1 MRPYTTLRVRVGE
14 PWEPPEYT
22 PALGRIRLMNN
33 LKTVGLLAFMSVL
46 LWLVATSLFPQGGYW
61 IGFVIAIGFNLAA
74 YFFSDKL
81 ALAASRARPVTEAEL
96 PQVYGIVRRLAL
108 QTNMPMPSIYVI
120 DSQQP
125 NAFAT
130 GRSPRKAA
138 VAVTAGILQ
147 LLSNDELEGVLAHE
161 LAHVRNRDILISSI
175 AAMIAAALTM
185 LARMAFWFG
194 GGDNRNSPLGAI
206 GALLSLIVA
215 PIAAMLIRLAI
226 SRTREFQA
234 DETGAE
240 TTGRPM
246 MLASA
251 LEKIS
256 NGTARIPMKVNPAT
270 AQLFI
275 DNPMKALR
283 GGGGM
288 MRLLSTHPP
297 TDERIDR
304 LTKMAQG
311 IR

>member
-1 MRPYTTLRVRVGE
+1 
-14 PWEPPEYT
+14 
-22 PALGRIRLMNN
+22 MNN
-33 LKTVGLLAFMSVL
+33 LKTVALLAFMSTL
-46 LWLVATSLFPQGGYW
+46 LWLVAVSLFPDGGFM
-61 IGFVIAIGFNLAA
+61 IGLLFAVGFNLLA

-96 PQVYGIVRRLAL
+96 PQVYAIVRRLAL
-108 QTNMPMPSIYVI
+108 QKNMPEPRIYLI
-120 DSQQP
+120 ESPQP

-130 GRSPRKAA
+130 GRSPKHAA
-138 VAVTAGILQ
+138 VAVTSGILQ
-147 LLSNDELEGVLAHE
+147 ILTVDELEGVLAHE
-161 LAHVRNRDILISSI
+161 LAHVSNRDILISSI

-194 GGDNRNSPLGAI
+194 GGDNRNNPLGAI
-206 GALLSLIVA
+206 GAILSLIVA

-234 DETGAE
+234 DQTGAE

-256 NGTARIPMKVNPAT
+256 AGASRIPMNVNPAT

-275 DNPMKALR
+275 ENPMKAFR
-283 GGGGM
+283 GRGM
-288 MRLLSTHPP
+288 MTLLSTHPP
-297 TDERIDR
+297 TEERIAR
-304 LTKMAQG
+304 LAQMAQG
-311 IR
+311 VR

>member
-1 MRPYTTLRVRVGE
+1 
-14 PWEPPEYT
+14 
-22 PALGRIRLMNN
+22 MNN
-33 LKTVGLLAFMSVL
+33 LKTVALLAFMTTL
-46 LWLVATSLFPQGGYW
+46 LWLVAVALFPEG
-61 IGFVIAIGFNLAA
+61 GFVIGLMFAVGFNLLA

-81 ALAASRARPVTEAEL
+81 ALAASRARSVTEEEQ
-96 PQVYGIVRRLAL
+96 PQVYAIVRRLAE
-108 QTNMPMPSIYVI
+108 QTRMPMPRIYLI
-120 DSQQP
+120 DSPQP

-130 GRSPRKAA
+130 GRSPKKAA
-138 VAVTAGILQ
+138 VAVTAGILRI
-147 LLSNDELEGVLAHE
+147 LDFDELEAVLAHE
-161 LAHVRNRDILISSI
+161 LAHVQNRDILISSI

-194 GGDNRNSPLGAI
+194 RGDNRESPLGAI
-206 GALLSLIVA
+206 GALISLIVA

-240 TTGRPM
+240 ITGRPM
-246 MLASA
+246 VLASA

-256 NGTARIPMKVNPAT
+256 LGTSKIPMNVNPAT

-297 TDERIDR
+297 TEERVDR
-304 LTKMAQG
+304 LMKMAQG
-311 IR
+311 VK

>member
-1 MRPYTTLRVRVGE
+1 
-14 PWEPPEYT
+14 
-22 PALGRIRLMNN
+22 MNN
-33 LKTVGLLAFMSVL
+33 LKTVGLLAFMTTL
-46 LWLVATSLFPQGGYW
+46 LWLVAIALFPDGGFM
-61 IGFVIAIGFNLAA
+61 IGLIIAVGFNLLA

-81 ALAASRARPVTEAEL
+81 ALAASRAKPVTEEEL
-96 PQVYGIVRRLAL
+96 PEVYAIVRRLAL
-108 QTNMPMPSIYVI
+108 QTKMPEPRIYLI
-120 DSQQP
+120 DSPQP

-138 VAVTAGILQ
+138 VAVTTGILQ
-147 LLSNDELEGVLAHE
+147 VLTVDELEGVLAHE

-194 GGDNRNSPLGAI
+194 GGDNRESPLGAI
-206 GALLSLIVA
+206 GAILSLIVA

-240 TTGRPM
+240 ITGRPM
-246 MLASA
+246 VLASA

-256 NGTARIPMKVNPAT
+256 AGTARIPMNVNPAT

-275 DNPMKALR
+275 DNPMKAAR

-297 TDERIDR
+297 TEERIER
-304 LTKMAQG
+304 LTRIATG

>member
-1 MRPYTTLRVRVGE
+1 
-14 PWEPPEYT
+14 
-22 PALGRIRLMNN
+22 MNN
-33 LKTVGLLAFMSVL
+33 VKTVGLLAFMSVL
-46 LWLVATSLFPQGGYW
+46 LWLVVYSFGGGYW
-61 IGFVIAIGFNLAA
+61 LGLAFAVGFNLLA

-81 ALAASRARPVTEAEL
+81 ALSASRARPVTEAEL
-96 PQVYGIVRRLAL
+96 PQVYAIVRRLAL

-130 GRSPRKAA
+130 GRSPKKAA

-147 LLSNDELEGVLAHE
+147 LLNNDELEGVLAHE

-194 GGDNRNSPLGAI
+194 GGGNNRDNPLGAI